1 MKEDNHQKEVRFAE
15 IIISPDFNNAGL
27 PHSRHGIAPEN
38 IVWHKETM
46 SVDSLHEAYEWITS
60 GPLLEIR
67 YLYSGYQ
74 TADWMLAHVLVF
86 ELTRLNTISV
96 PQFLVHADYD
106 LTSEDILYKIWVTQL
121 SPLPANSDGEKPE

>member
-1 MKEDNHQKEVRFAE
+1 MKEDNHQKEVSYEE
-15 IIISPDFNNAGL
+15 IIKSPDPNMAGL
-27 PHSRHGIAPEN
+27 PHSPHGITPEN

-46 SVDSLHEAYEWITS
+46 SVDSLHEAYEWTTS

-74 TADWMLAHVLVF
+74 TTDWMLAHVLAF

-106 LTSEDILYKIWVTQL
+106 LNSEGILYKIWVTPL
-121 SPLPANSDGEKPE
+121 SPLPAHSDGEKPE

>member
-1 MKEDNHQKEVRFAE
+1 M
-15 IIISPDFNNAGL
+15 AGL
-27 PHSRHGIAPEN
+27 PHSPHGITPEN

-46 SVDSLHEAYEWITS
+46 SVDSLHEAYEWTTS

-74 TADWMLAHVLVF
+74 TTDWMLAHVLAF

-106 LTSEDILYKIWVTQL
+106 LNSEGILYKIWVTPL
-121 SPLPANSDGEKPE
+121 SPLPAHSDGEKPE

>member
-1 MKEDNHQKEVRFAE
+1 MKKDNSFKEF
-15 IIISPDFNNAGL
+15 IKSPDPNMAEL
-27 PHSRHGIAPEN
+27 PYSRHAIEPEN

-74 TADWMLAHVLVF
+74 TSDWMLAHVLVF
-86 ELTRLNTISV
+86 ELTRLNTISD
-96 PQFLVHADYD
+96 PQFLVHANYD
-106 LTSEDILYKIWVTQL
+106 FTSEGLCYKIWVTPL
-121 SPLPANSDGEKPE
+121 TPLPAYSDDEKPE